1 MASATERA
9 RLSTIKSRIADAST
23 NWHLGKMGMEIMAV
37 VVPGTEPVAIADLS
51 ADCSY
56 IDRDVLLNACDD
68 IRFLL
73 SLLQRASDEIRR
85 WKPVENQQQD
95 QAHAKGNYAAECAMR
110 CADQAFRR
118 FLLEKTGATDV
129 SDNMR
134 VESHVRG
141 LLRVDS
147 RSELNNSAE
156 ARNRWFDLRAE
167 FEAWMKVS
175 A

>member
-1 MASATERA
+1 MATATERA
-9 RLSTIKSRIADAST
+9 RLSTIKSRVADASA
-23 NWHLGKMGMEIMAV
+23 NWHLGKMGMEIMATV
-37 VVPGTEPVAIADLS
+37 VSGTEPVSIADLT

-56 IDRDVLLNACDD
+56 IDRDLLLNARDD

-95 QAHAKGNYAAECAMR
+95 HAHARGNYAAECAML
-110 CADQAFRR
+110 CDDQAFRR
-118 FLLEKTGATDV
+118 FLLERKEAPDV
-129 SDNMR
+129 GDSIR
-134 VESHVRG
+134 VKSHVRR
-141 LLRVDS
+141 LLGVDS

-167 FEAWMKVS
+167 FSAWKVS